1 MISPLRP
8 SRGFTLVE
16 LLVALMLL
24 SLIALGLGGAMRSI
38 SQTQERV
45 DLRVEQFERQHT
57 AVHFLRSTLVHL
69 SQQRRTG
76 AQARPNENPYYFV
89 GQPQEMQ
96 WLGAMPASI
105 GGGGRTLFRLSLQ
118 PGTQGVQLILQY
130 KKWEKSANDADWSSA
145 SSYVLASNVQTFSL
159 SYERTSNRDGLQWLP
174 AWDIAQLNGELPS
187 SVGLQLIT
195 SDEGAWPLTLLGLR
209 QPMAG
214 GAAQGGHVIG
224 GSR

>member
-45 DLRVEQFERQHT
+45 DFRVEQFERQHT

-118 PGTQGVQLILQY
+118 PDNQDVKLIFQY
-130 KKWEKSANDADWSSA
+130 KK
-145 SSYVLASNVQTFSL
+145 
-159 SYERTSNRDGLQWLP
+159 
-174 AWDIAQLNGELPS
+174 
-187 SVGLQLIT
+187 
-195 SDEGAWPLTLLGLR
+195 
-209 QPMAG
+209 
-214 GAAQGGHVIG
+214 
-224 GSR
+224 

>member
-57 AVHFLRSTLVHL
+57 AVRFLRSTLVHL

-159 SYERTSNRDGLQWLP
+159 SYQRTSHRDGLQWLP

-224 GSR
+224 GSH